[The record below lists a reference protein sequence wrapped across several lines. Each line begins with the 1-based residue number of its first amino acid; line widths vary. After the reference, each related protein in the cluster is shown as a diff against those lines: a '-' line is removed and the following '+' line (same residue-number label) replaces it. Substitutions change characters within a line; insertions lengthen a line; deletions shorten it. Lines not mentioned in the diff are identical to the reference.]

1 MEEIEVKN
9 LKNKEREF
17 GELLKV
23 IATLRVGCPWDKVQ
37 TTDSLRTMTIEE
49 VYELCDAIILNDTN
63 GIKEELGDVLMHL
76 VFYAHIAEEKGEFD
90 VADVIKHVCD
100 KLKYRHPHIYG
111 DVKVNGT
118 EDVLKNW
125 EQLKLQERGREKKVL
140 QGVPASLPALIK
152 ATRIQQKAHGAGFD
166 WKNKEDVW
174 AKVKE
179 ELNEFEVEVAK
190 SDKKAM
196 EEEMGDIF
204 FSMVNAARLYGINP
218 EDALEKCN
226 QKFLRRFSY
235 IEEAAKM
242 KGKLINELS
251 LQEMDELWNEKKR
264 MEKVTYQ
271 DL

>member
-1 MEEIEVKN
+1 MEEIKVKN
-9 LKNKEREF
+9 LKNKEEQF

-37 TTDSLRTMTIEE
+37 TTDSMRTMTIEE
-49 VYELCDAIILNDTN
+49 VYELCDAIILKDTN

-76 VFYAHIAEEKGEFD
+76 VFYAHMAEEKGNFD
-90 VADVIKHVCD
+90 IADVIKHVCN

-111 DVKVNGT
+111 DVKVRGT

-125 EQLKLQERGREKKVL
+125 EQLKLQEQGRKKKVL

-152 ATRIQQKAHGAGFD
+152 ATRIQQKAHGVGFD

-179 ELNEFEVEVAK
+179 EISEFEAEVNK
-190 SDKKAM
+190 NNQLEM
-196 EEEMGDIF
+196 EEEMGDLF
-204 FSMVNAARLYGINP
+204 FTMVNSARLYGINP

-226 QKFLRRFSY
+226 QKFISRFSY
-235 IEEAAKM
+235 IENAAKRN
-242 KGKLINELS
+242 GRLINELS
-251 LQEMDELWNEKKR
+251 LEEMDELWNEKK
-264 MEKVTYQ
+264 ELENKN
-271 DL
+271 LL